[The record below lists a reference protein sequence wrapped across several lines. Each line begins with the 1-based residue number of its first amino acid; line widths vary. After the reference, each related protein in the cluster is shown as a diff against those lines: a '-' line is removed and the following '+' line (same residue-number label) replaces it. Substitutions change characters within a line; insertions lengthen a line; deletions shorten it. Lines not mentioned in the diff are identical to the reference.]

1 MNVCL
6 KNMKSDDKFGILLF
20 VLGLCFTFYL
30 TYTCFHYI
38 QIWGDEIYTLVMLNS
53 PLSDMINIGVGDVH
67 PLLYYFMYKSFLKP
81 VAFLITNYNPIIVGK
96 LLSIIPLYLMLILG
110 ATKIRKNFGWLTAG
124 IFALCIVCMPQLMNF
139 YTQLRMYSWALFFVT
154 ASFVY
159 IWEIINN
166 ESIYKNWGVLILLTI
181 CSVYTHYFSGIASF
195 ILYLFLFVYLIKN
208 NKKDLKKWI
217 FATVV
222 PILAFMPWCFILF
235 GQMARVHSGYW
246 ITSLTPDTAIVYLW
260 FVLSPGNKILN
271 GLPVPYTP
279 PLLYLILAIIL
290 LIAIL
295 SLIVVFIRNKKSF
308 EEKYAVVGMSV
319 IACVFILGLIASLV
333 YRPILHPR
341 YLIPSFG
348 CLWLGI
354 SILLSRNFEKKKLFV
369 PIVILLLVVG
379 SISTINFEIQQEKN
393 YQLTLDTTQIIN
405 ELDGN
410 CNIIMYRGVIDYGI
424 NQWLDHNNHYVGVG
438 YELDRNLTQLYG
450 RLIDILSDPGV
461 QNEMSHGSKA
471 YYVFENNTKN
481 TSVFEFNDTD
491 QLKFTE
497 IPNRLNDKMII
508 YEVQLK

>member
-1 MNVCL
+1 M
-6 KNMKSDDKFGILLF
+6 S
-20 VLGLCFTFYL
+20 LGLQYKNQEHIFDEKTVDGVPFLSYPMLEETGIVHHGFSTKLGGVSKGCWATMNISTTRGDDPEDVEENQRRIARAIGVKPEDMTFTNQTHTTNVAVVRAEDKGRRFMETDGMITNVPGICLVTFYAD
-30 TYTCFHYI
+30 C
-38 QIWGDEIYTLVMLNS
+38 V
-53 PLSDMINIGVGDVH
+53 PLYFVDPVKKAIGLSHSGWRG
-67 PLLYYFMYKSFLKP
+67 
-81 VAFLITNYNPIIVGK
+81 TVGK
-96 LLSIIPLYLMLILG
+96 IGKVTVELMQKTYG
-110 ATKIRKNFGWLTAG
+110 
-124 IFALCIVCMPQLMNF
+124 
-139 YTQLRMYSWALFFVT
+139 SD
-154 ASFVY
+154 S
-159 IWEIINN
+159 
-166 ESIYKNWGVLILLTI
+166 
-181 CSVYTHYFSGIASF
+181 
-195 ILYLFLFVYLIKN
+195 
-208 NKKDLKKWI
+208 KD
-217 FATVV
+217 
-222 PILAFMPWCFILF
+222 ILA
-235 GQMARVHSGYW
+235 
-246 ITSLTPDTAIVYLW
+246 AIGPSICQDCYEVSED
-260 FVLSPGNKILN
+260 V
-271 GLPVPYTP
+271 
-279 PLLYLILAIIL
+279 
-290 LIAIL
+290 
-295 SLIVVFIRNKKSF
+295 IVKFQKSF

>member
-1 MNVCL
+1 MIKQQILIIGHKKGGANL
-6 KNMKSDDKFGILLF
+6 K
-20 VLGLCFTFYL
+20 
-30 TYTCFHYI
+30 
-38 QIWGDEIYTLVMLNS
+38 
-53 PLSDMINIGVGDVH
+53 IN
-67 PLLYYFMYKSFLKP
+67 K
-81 VAFLITNYNPIIVGK
+81 NII
-96 LLSIIPLYLMLILG
+96 
-110 ATKIRKNFGWLTAG
+110 
-124 IFALCIVCMPQLMNF
+124 
-139 YTQLRMYSWALFFVT
+139 
-154 ASFVY
+154 
-159 IWEIINN
+159 
-166 ESIYKNWGVLILLTI
+166 
-181 CSVYTHYFSGIASF
+181 
-195 ILYLFLFVYLIKN
+195 
-208 NKKDLKKWI
+208 
-217 FATVV
+217 
-222 PILAFMPWCFILF
+222 
-235 GQMARVHSGYW
+235 
-246 ITSLTPDTAIVYLW
+246 
-260 FVLSPGNKILN
+260 
-271 GLPVPYTP
+271 
-279 PLLYLILAIIL
+279 
-290 LIAIL
+290 IAI